1 MGGWGEAERP
11 DVEGLKEVGRGG
23 WPPRVKDKQRE
34 IGSEKSIYIISSSLH
49 IFTILPTFDMVLNS
63 KHRAGTIAS
72 VY

>member
-34 IGSEKSIYIISSSLH
+34 VGSEKSSI
-49 IFTILPTFDMVLNS
+49 
-63 KHRAGTIAS
+63 
-72 VY
+72 